1 MKFQNSILLLS
12 IIAISFTSC
21 FKIDAKDLD
30 MLNKSEFGR
39 NLRTTFLETAKNGN
53 VEQIITFLD
62 QLLAQLKG
70 DQENDDSEWARLKK
84 ELEDLINSLNLTIS
98 EKEALVEKL
107 EGEKLANEDLLRQA
121 LTNIVQYND
130 HITANVAQVAAL
142 EERRNKDKHENETSA
157 AEHAA
162 VVDAINEVVA
172 ELRKLEGS
180 ISGENR
186 PEQIEALESE
196 TRDRNWSATQA
207 SFLQMATK
215 LDQEALASLIE
226 KLESIR
232 DSVEASRAADNEHE
246 RQSAADFEALTGS
259 LLQENN
265 DIRSNLVEQEKNRD
279 AYDAKIKFLTGE
291 INRLN
296 AELEAHRIELKNTQ
310 ERRLVEE
317 KNYNRTREERAEENG
332 TVNKLKT
339 VVEERLNKMSKY
351 LRSNVDQA

>member
-1 MKFQNSILLLS
+1 
-12 IIAISFTSC
+12 
-21 FKIDAKDLD
+21 

-39 NLRTTFLETAKNGN
+39 NLKTTFLETAKGGN
-53 VEQIITFLD
+53 VEEIVKFLD
-62 QLLAQLKG
+62 ELLAQLKG
-70 DQENDDSEWARLKK
+70 DQESDDSQWAKLKR

-107 EGEKLANEDLLRQA
+107 EGEKLSYEDLLRQA
-121 LTNIVQYND
+121 LANIVQYND
-130 HITANVAQVAAL
+130 HISSNNAQVAAL
-142 EERRNKDKHENETSA
+142 EERRKKDSAENASSET
-157 AEHAA
+157 EHAA

-180 ISGENR
+180 ISGDNR

-232 DSVEASRAADNEHE
+232 DSVEASRAADAEHE
-246 RQSAADFEALTGS
+246 RQSAADFEALTNA
-259 LLQENN
+259 LQTESGAIRNN
-265 DIRSNLVEQEKNRD
+265 LNEQEKNRD

-296 AELEAHRIELKNTQ
+296 SELEAHRIELKNTQ

-317 KNYNRTREERAEENG
+317 QNYNRTRDERAAENT